1 MSLEKLSLVLWRERE
16 LLQMLLFKLEEER
29 LLLAAGRT
37 RWLAYAARE
46 IETVLDS
53 IAQTEVLRATT
64 ADAVAT
70 FIGLPA
76 NPSLR
81 ALALLSDEPW
91 RSILSDHRD
100 ALLEVTA
107 EITHS
112 AAVNR
117 KQLVAGV
124 QAVRTTL
131 LSLDR
136 SGSDDVERSTAVAD
150 GLLDE
155 VI

>member
-64 ADAVAT
+64 ADAVAAS
-70 FIGLPA
+70 IGLPA

-91 RSILSDHRD
+91 RSILSDHRA

-107 EITHS
+107 EITYS

-136 SGSDDVERSTAVAD
+136 SGSDDVEGSTAVTD
-150 GLLDE
+150 GVLDE